1 MNQELHAVLD
11 YMERE
16 RGIERS
22 KLFEVLE
29 SMLLSAAK
37 KSPQAPKELTIT
49 IDRKTCDIKAL
60 AKVSVVERI
69 TIPQDQITVEKA
81 QKIKLGAKA
90 GEVLEI
96 PVDPKQFGRIA
107 AQIGKQNFIQNI
119 RRVEKDKVFEE
130 YKDKGG
136 TIVSGV
142 VRRFERS
149 DVIVD
154 LGRAEARL
162 PSKERVP
169 TEEYQVGDRI
179 RALILTV
186 DNQSGGA
193 EILLSRATPDFVRKL
208 FELEVSE
215 IADHTV
221 EIRSIAREPGFRTK
235 IAVASKDAKVDPV
248 GACVGMK
255 GIRVKNIVRELSG
268 EKIDIVRWSD
278 DVKLFVT
285 NALSPAKLIRIDIDD
300 LGHGVIVV
308 VDPDQLSL
316 AIGKKGQNARLT
328 AKLTGWKVDIHKD
341 ETAIGFEEKVQMA
354 IAEMAKIE
362 GIGEERARKLVES
375 GFLTIEGVLAAEI
388 TDLEAVDGFDTAAAT
403 EVRAAAEKVFE
414 KQQPAS
420 EQSP

>member
-29 SMLLSAAK
+29 SMMLSAAK
-37 KSPQAPKELTIT
+37 KSPQAPKDLTIT

-60 AKVSVVERI
+60 AKVSVVERV
-69 TIPQDQITVEKA
+69 TIPQDQIALDKA
-81 QKIKLGAKA
+81 QKVKPGARI

-96 PVDPKQFGRIA
+96 AVDPKQFGRIA

-169 TEEYQVGDRI
+169 TEEYQIGDRI
-179 RALILTV
+179 RALIMTV

-193 EILLSRATPDFVRKL
+193 EIVLSRAHPDFVRRL

-235 IAVASKDAKVDPV
+235 LAVASKDSKVDPV

-278 DVKLFVT
+278 DVKLFVA
-285 NALSPAKLIRIDIDD
+285 NALSPARLLRIDIDD
-300 LGHGVIVV
+300 LGHGVNVV

-354 IAEMAKIE
+354 IAEMAKVE

-375 GFLTIEGVLAAEI
+375 GFLTLEGVLAAEI
-388 TDLEAVDGFDTAAAT
+388 GDLEAIDGFDNAAAT
-403 EVRAAAEKVFE
+403 EIRAAAEKAFE
-414 KQQPAS
+414 KQQPPS
-420 EQSP
+420 E